1 MKATL
6 TLLAA
11 VVLAS
16 GFTSCASKNQTPP
29 PPMVDMGSRSYK

>member
-1 MKATL
+1 MKVTL